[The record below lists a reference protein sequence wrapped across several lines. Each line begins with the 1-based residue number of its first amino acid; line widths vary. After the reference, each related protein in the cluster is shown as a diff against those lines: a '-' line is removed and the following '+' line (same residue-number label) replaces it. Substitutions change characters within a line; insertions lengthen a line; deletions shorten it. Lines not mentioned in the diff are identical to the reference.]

1 MSVARQFSAGVAWMA
16 AGSWAEQAINFAI
29 FVILAR
35 LLGAEAFGLLA
46 MASAFVVF
54 SEFLVRESLS
64 EVLIAAD
71 APTDGLKDATF
82 WALVVLGLGLCAA
95 LVLAAPMIARFYGQ
109 PDVASLIRA
118 LSPTVAMIALTAVPV
133 ACLRSEMMFR
143 ILSLRAVAGV
153 AAGGVVGIGMALAG
167 YGVWSLAGQR
177 LVQVAVNI
185 ALAWGAVTWRP
196 GLRVGAGDFTAVLGF
211 GSRVLG
217 LRAAELAATQVPMV
231 VIGATLG
238 PAALGLYAVAWRLV
252 ELSSFLIVT
261 PLRMTSQPAFAALTR
276 GGGAAVTLLTDIAR
290 MSGLVSFPLFA
301 GMAALAGPLLL
312 VLFGAEWAGAAP
324 VLAVL
329 AVVGAYFCIEK
340 VNQSFCLAAGRAGRV
355 TLIAW
360 AEVLTGALLAWLA
373 GRWGLV
379 AVAGGFVASYAL
391 WWGFRLRLVAAIGSI
406 SVWQLTSCH
415 LRPLLGAAA
424 MAGLVWLLAGL
435 MAGQR
440 PVMVLLVMV
449 PAGALFYA
457 ALTLALMRDRLALL
471 RRYIG
476 RTPASGTE

>member
-16 AGSWAEQAINFAI
+16 AGSWAEQAINFVI
-29 FVILAR
+29 FVVLAR

-64 EVLIAAD
+64 EVLIASD
-71 APTDGLKDATF
+71 DPTDGLMDATF
-82 WALVVLGLGLCAA
+82 WALVALGAGLCAA
-95 LVLAAPMIARFYGQ
+95 LVLAAPLIARFYGQ
-109 PDVASLIRA
+109 PDVAALIWA

-133 ACLRSEMMFR
+133 AGLRREMKFR

-153 AAGGVVGIGMALAG
+153 AAGGVVGIGMAAAG

-185 ALAWGAVTWRP
+185 ALAWGAVAWRP
-196 GLRVGAGDFTAVLGF
+196 GLRAGPGDFATVLGF

-231 VIGATLG
+231 VIGAALG
-238 PAALGLYAVAWRLV
+238 PVALGLYSVAWRLV

-261 PLRMTSQPAFAALTR
+261 PLRMASQPAFAALTR
-276 GGGAAVTLLTDIAR
+276 SGGAAVALLTDIASL
-290 MSGLVSFPLFA
+290 SGLVAFPLFA
-301 GMAALAGPLLL
+301 GMAVLSGPLLL
-312 VLFGAEWAGAAP
+312 GLFGAEWAGAAP

-329 AVVGAYFCIEK
+329 ALVGAYFCIEK
-340 VNQSFCLAAGRAGRV
+340 VNQSFCLAAGRAGPV

-373 GRWGLV
+373 SRWGLV

-391 WWGFRLRLVAAIGSI
+391 WWGFRLRLVAAIGGI
-406 SVWQLTSCH
+406 SVRQLVSCH
-415 LRPLLGAAA
+415 LSPLLA
-424 MAGLVWLLAGL
+424 AGL
-435 MAGQR
+435 MAGVVWALAQVLDDWR
-440 PVMVLLVMV
+440 PVAVLLTCV
-449 PAGALFYA
+449 PVGATLFA

-471 RRYIG
+471 RRYIAKDS
-476 RTPASGTE
+476 RMN